1 MANYENLE
9 VWKKAMLLVKAIYL
23 QTKKYPKEELFTLT
37 SQTKRAAVSVPANIA
52 EGLGRQ
58 YKKDTI
64 QFLHIARGSIYEL
77 QTHLHIAIMT
87 NIVVEEE
94 CLATINLSDIVL
106 KLLNGFINSIEKR
119 ADLK

>member
-1 MANYENLE
+1 MANYVNLE
-9 VWKKAMLLVKAIYL
+9 VWKQAMLLVKQVYTL
-23 QTKKYPKEELFTLT
+23 TRKYPKEELFALA
-37 SQTKRAAVSVPANIA
+37 SQTKRAAVSIPSNIA

-77 QTHLHIAIMT
+77 QTHLHIAAMT
-87 NIVVEEE
+87 DIISSDE
-94 CLATINLSDIVL
+94 CSLLTNSADTVL

-119 ADLK
+119 NELK